1 MPNPYSFSAPYPFPE
16 QIQRSLYIL
25 GFPDG
30 VAPES
35 MKELNKRYHLLALK
49 HHPDKVIGDG
59 DCHSDENYKDPT
71 EKFKEINEAHK
82 RVKEYFFSDD
92 PGGTPDIHM
101 EAGGYD
107 SILHL
112 FIQSILV
119 KMTAVNEST
128 TTDNSA
134 NAIQSLI
141 HMIITKGIQSGITM
155 FHTMDKNT
163 CLTLYEI
170 LSKNRDLFGISR
182 EIMDE
187 LTSIV
192 EEKTGEDIVVR
203 MNPSLL
209 DMLLDRIYILHEC
222 GQVYYI
228 PLWHTELHFNKPTS
242 DGGKSEVIVLC
253 EPELPDHVSLD
264 DNNNLFISLDVNVLE
279 LFDKQIWPVYIND
292 EIKSRGFIYYLNAAD
307 VTLQSHGRQCIL
319 LRNLAGGGAAG
330 ISKCNTNTSD
340 IYKVGIR
347 ANVYANV
354 RLVSGM

>member
-1 MPNPYSFSAPYPFPE
+1 M
-16 QIQRSLYIL
+16 
-25 GFPDG
+25 
-30 VAPES
+30 
-35 MKELNKRYHLLALK
+35 
-49 HHPDKVIGDG
+49 
-59 DCHSDENYKDPT
+59 
-71 EKFKEINEAHK
+71 
-82 RVKEYFFSDD
+82 
-92 PGGTPDIHM
+92 PDIHM

-119 KMTAVNEST
+119 KMTAVNGTPDS
-128 TTDNSA
+128 SA

-141 HMIITKGIQSGITM
+141 HMIITKGIQSGIIM
-155 FHTMDKNT
+155 FRTMDKHT

-170 LSKNRDLFGISR
+170 LSKNQDLFGISR

-192 EEKTGEDIVVR
+192 EEKTGEDLVVR

-222 GQVYYI
+222 GQIYYI
-228 PLWHTELHFNKPTS
+228 PLWHTELHFNKPAS
-242 DGGKSEVIVLC
+242 DGGKNEVIVLC
-253 EPELPDHVSLD
+253 EPELPDNVSLD
-264 DNNNLFISLDVNVLE
+264 DNNNLFISLDVNIQE
-279 LFDKQIWPVYIND
+279 LFTKQILPVYIND
-292 EIKSRGFIYYLNAAD
+292 ELKSRGFIYYLNAAD
-307 VTLQSHGRQCIL
+307 VTLRSEGRQCIP

-330 ISKCNTNTSD
+330 ISRCNTNTSD

-354 RLVSGM
+354 RLVVGV

>member
-1 MPNPYSFSAPYPFPE
+1 MPNPYSFSVPYPFPE
-16 QIQRSLYIL
+16 QTQRSLNIL

-35 MKELNKRYHLLALK
+35 VKELNKRYHLLALK
-49 HHPDKVIGDG
+49 HHPDKVAGD
-59 DCHSDENYKDPT
+59 DNHQDAT
-71 EKFKEINEAHK
+71 EKFKEINDAHK
-82 RVKEYFFSDD
+82 RVKEYFFSSDAE
-92 PGGTPDIHM
+92 GMSDIHM

-119 KMTAVNEST
+119 KMTTVNGTPDS
-128 TTDNSA
+128 SA

-155 FHTMDKNT
+155 FRTMDKNT

-170 LSKNRDLFGISR
+170 LSKNQDLFGISR

-187 LTSIV
+187 LTQIV
-192 EEKTGEDIVVR
+192 EEKTGEDLVVR

-222 GQVYYI
+222 GQIYYV
-228 PLWHTELHFNKPTS
+228 PLWHTELHFKNPAS

-253 EPELPDHVSLD
+253 EPELPDNVSLD
-264 DNNNLFISLDVNVLE
+264 DNNNLFISLDVNIQE
-279 LFDKQIWPVYIND
+279 LFTKQILPVYIND
-292 EIKSRGFIYYLNAAD
+292 EIKSRGFIYYLDASD
-307 VTLQSHGRQCIL
+307 VTLASHGRQCIP
-319 LRNLAGGGAAG
+319 LRNLAGGGALG
-330 ISKCNTNTSD
+330 ISKCNTNTGD

-347 ANVYANV
+347 ASVYANV
-354 RLVSGM
+354 RLVAGV